1 MRHSALQVRF
11 DKQHEIR
18 GRLGE
23 GGTRL
28 DFEPGQFGLLIS
40 SGRGAG
46 GKMKN
51 GRRQFLKVSAGVAA
65 FPIAS
70 RFAVADDYP
79 SRPIHFIVGFA
90 GGSGLDITARLI
102 GQAMSDNLGQPVVI
116 ENRPGAAT
124 NIATEAV
131 VNAPP
136 DGYTILMVSTAAY
149 TNGALYPHLNFDFIR
164 DIAPVASA
172 TRGGCVLLVNP
183 AFTAKT
189 ILEFVAYGK
198 ANPGKITVGA
208 IGTGTVTHVAAEM
221 FRIMT
226 GIETTHVAYRGE
238 PEALTDLMAGNVQAT
253 VTTLIGAV
261 EFIKDGKLHALGVT
275 TAQRFDILPDI
286 PAIGEFVPG
295 YEANLWNGVGA
306 PRATPPEIIS
316 KLNAAINAGLKD
328 PKTKTL
334 FAKLGT
340 VTVPTTPA
348 EYGKVIVDE
357 TGRWSKVIR
366 AAGIRAE

>member
-1 MRHSALQVRF
+1 
-11 DKQHEIR
+11 
-18 GRLGE
+18 
-23 GGTRL
+23 
-28 DFEPGQFGLLIS
+28 
-40 SGRGAG
+40 
-46 GKMKN
+46 MKN
-51 GRRQFLKVSAGVAA
+51 GRRQFLKVSAAA
-65 FPIAS
+65 AALPVVS
-70 RFAVADDYP
+70 RFAVADVYP
-79 SRPIHFIVGFA
+79 SRPVHFIVGFA

-102 GQAMSDNLGQPVVI
+102 GQAMSDNLGQAVVI

-183 AFTAKT
+183 AFPAKT
-189 ILEFVAYGK
+189 IPEFIAYAK
-198 ANPGKITVGA
+198 DNPGKITVGA
-208 IGTGTVTHVAAEM
+208 IGTGTVTHVAGEM

-238 PEALTDLMAGNVQAT
+238 PEALTDLMAGNVQAAI
-253 VTTLIGAV
+253 TTLIGAA
-261 EFIKDGKLHALGVT
+261 ELIKNGKLRALGVT
-275 TAQRFDILPDI
+275 TARRFEILPDL

-306 PRATPPEIIS
+306 PRATPPEVID
-316 KLNAAINAGLKD
+316 KLNAAINAGLND
-328 PKTKTL
+328 PKMKAL
-334 FAKLGT
+334 FAQLGT

-348 EYGKVIVDE
+348 EYGKVIVSE
-357 TGRWSKVIR
+357 TDRWTKVIR
-366 AAGIRAE
+366 AAGIQAE

>member
-1 MRHSALQVRF
+1 
-11 DKQHEIR
+11 
-18 GRLGE
+18 
-23 GGTRL
+23 
-28 DFEPGQFGLLIS
+28 
-40 SGRGAG
+40 
-46 GKMKN
+46 MKK
-51 GRRQFLKVSAGVAA
+51 GRRQFLKASAGAA
-65 FPIAS
+65 ALPVVS
-70 RFAVADDYP
+70 RLALADVYP
-79 SRPIHFIVGFA
+79 SRPVHFIVGFA

-183 AFTAKT
+183 AFPAKT
-189 ILEFVAYGK
+189 IPEFVAHAK
-198 ANPGKITVGA
+198 NNPGKITVGA

-238 PEALTDLMAGNVQAT
+238 PEALTDLMAGNVQAAI
-253 VTTLIGAV
+253 TTLIGAA
-261 EFIKDGKLHALGVT
+261 ELIKNGKLRALGVT
-275 TAQRFDILPDI
+275 TARRFDILPDL

-306 PRATPPEIIS
+306 PRATPPEVIN
-316 KLNAAINAGLKD
+316 KLNAAINAGLND
-328 PKTKTL
+328 PKMKAL
-334 FAKLGT
+334 FAQLGT

-348 EYGKVIVDE
+348 EYGKVIVSE
-357 TGRWSKVIR
+357 TDRWTKVIR
-366 AAGIRAE
+366 AAGIQAE

>member
-1 MRHSALQVRF
+1 MKFRRRKFLQLVA
-11 DKQHEIR
+11 
-18 GRLGE
+18 GAAVL
-23 GGTRL
+23 
-28 DFEPGQFGLLIS
+28 PAPS
-40 SGRGAG
+40 RGA
-46 GKMKN
+46 
-51 GRRQFLKVSAGVAA
+51 
-65 FPIAS
+65 
-70 RFAVADDYP
+70 FAETYP
-79 SRPIHFIVGFA
+79 SRPIHLIVGFA

-136 DGYTILMVSTAAY
+136 DGYTLLMVSTAAY

-183 AFTAKT
+183 AFSAKT
-189 ILEFVAYGK
+189 IPEFVAHAK
-198 ANPGKITVGA
+198 SNPGKITVGA

-238 PEALTDLMAGNVQAT
+238 LEALTDLMAGNVQAGMI
-253 VTTLIGAV
+253 TLIGAA
-261 EFIKDGKLHALGVT
+261 ELIKDGKLHALGVT
-275 TAQRFDILPDI
+275 TARRSEILPDI

-295 YEANLWNGVGA
+295 YEANLWNGIGA
-306 PRATPPEIIS
+306 PPPEIID
-316 KLNAAINAGLKD
+316 KLNAAINAGLNDSKL
-328 PKTKTL
+328 KAR
-334 FAKLGT
+334 FAELGT

-348 EYGKVIVDE
+348 EYGKVIVSE
-357 TGRWSKVIR
+357 TDRWAKVIH
-366 AAGIRAE
+366 AANIKAE

>member
-1 MRHSALQVRF
+1 MKFRRRKFLQLVA
-11 DKQHEIR
+11 
-18 GRLGE
+18 GAAVL
-23 GGTRL
+23 
-28 DFEPGQFGLLIS
+28 PAS
-40 SGRGAG
+40 SRGA
-46 GKMKN
+46 
-51 GRRQFLKVSAGVAA
+51 
-65 FPIAS
+65 
-70 RFAVADDYP
+70 FAETYP
-79 SRPIHFIVGFA
+79 SRPIHLIVGFG

-136 DGYTILMVSTAAY
+136 DGYTILMISTAAY

-183 AFTAKT
+183 AFPAKT
-189 ILEFVAYGK
+189 IPEFVALAK
-198 ANPGKITVGA
+198 NNPGQITVGA

-238 PEALTDLMAGNVQAT
+238 PEALTDLMAGNVQASMI
-253 VTTLIGAV
+253 TLIGAA
-261 EFIKDGKLHALGVT
+261 ELIKDGKLHALGVT
-275 TAQRFDILPDI
+275 TARRSEILPDI

-295 YEANLWNGVGA
+295 YEANLWNGIGA
-306 PRATPPEIIS
+306 PRATPPEIID
-316 KLNAAINAGLKD
+316 KLNAAINAGLND
-328 PKTKTL
+328 PKLKAQ
-334 FAKLGT
+334 FAELGT

-348 EYGKVIVDE
+348 EYGKVIVSE
-357 TGRWSKVIR
+357 TVRWAKVIH
-366 AAGIRAE
+366 AANIKAE

>member
-1 MRHSALQVRF
+1 
-11 DKQHEIR
+11 
-18 GRLGE
+18 
-23 GGTRL
+23 
-28 DFEPGQFGLLIS
+28 
-40 SGRGAG
+40 
-46 GKMKN
+46 MKK
-51 GRRQFLKVSAGVAA
+51 GRRQFLKASAAAVAL
-65 FPIAS
+65 PVVS
-70 RFAVADDYP
+70 RFALADAYP

-124 NIATEAV
+124 NIATEFV

-136 DGYTILMVSTAAY
+136 DGYTILMINTAAY
-149 TNGALYPHLNFDFIR
+149 TSGALYPHLNFDFIR

-183 AFTAKT
+183 AFPAKT
-189 ILEFVAYGK
+189 IPEFVAYAKG
-198 ANPGKITVGA
+198 NPGKITVVA
-208 IGTGTVTHVAAEM
+208 ICSSTVTHVAAEM

-261 EFIKDGKLHALGVT
+261 EFVRNGKLRALGVT
-275 TAQRFDILPDI
+275 TAGRFEILPDI

-306 PRATPPEIIS
+306 PRVTTPEVINR
-316 KLNAAINAGLKD
+316 LNAAINAGLND
-328 PKTKTL
+328 PKIKGL
-334 FAKLGT
+334 FAQQGT
-340 VTVPTTPA
+340 VTVPMTPA
-348 EYGKVIVDE
+348 EYGKVIVSE
-357 TGRWSKVIR
+357 TERWTEIIR
-366 AAGIRAE
+366 TAGIRAE

>member
-1 MRHSALQVRF
+1 
-11 DKQHEIR
+11 
-18 GRLGE
+18 
-23 GGTRL
+23 
-28 DFEPGQFGLLIS
+28 
-40 SGRGAG
+40 
-46 GKMKN
+46 MKI
-51 GRRQFLKVSAGVAA
+51 GRRQFLKVSAGAA
-65 FPIAS
+65 TLPVIP
-70 RFAVADDYP
+70 RFALADVYP

-124 NIATEAV
+124 NIATEFV

-136 DGYTILMVSTAAY
+136 DGYTILMISTAAY

-183 AFTAKT
+183 AFPAKT
-189 ILEFVAYGK
+189 IPEFVAYAKG
-198 ANPGKITVGA
+198 NPGKIAVGA

-238 PEALTDLMAGNVQAT
+238 PEALTDLMAGNVQAAI
-253 VTTLIGAV
+253 TTLIGAA
-261 EFIKDGKLHALGVT
+261 EFVRNGKLRALGVT
-275 TAQRFDILPDI
+275 TAGRFEILPDI
-286 PAIGEFVPG
+286 PAISEFVPG

-306 PRATPPEIIS
+306 PRATPPELIN
-316 KLNAAINAGLKD
+316 KLNTAINAGLND
-328 PKTKTL
+328 PKTKAL
-334 FAKLGT
+334 FAQLGT

-348 EYGKVIVDE
+348 EYGRVIVSE
-357 TGRWSKVIR
+357 TDRWTKVIR

>member
-1 MRHSALQVRF
+1 MKFRRRKFLQ
-11 DKQHEIR
+11 
-18 GRLGE
+18 
-23 GGTRL
+23 
-28 DFEPGQFGLLIS
+28 LIAGAAVLPAS
-40 SGRGAG
+40 SRGA
-46 GKMKN
+46 
-51 GRRQFLKVSAGVAA
+51 
-65 FPIAS
+65 
-70 RFAVADDYP
+70 FAETYP
-79 SRPIHFIVGFA
+79 SRPIHLIVGFA

-183 AFTAKT
+183 AFSATT
-189 ILEFVAYGK
+189 IPEFVAHAK
-198 ANPGKITVGA
+198 NNPGKITVGA

-238 PEALTDLMAGNVQAT
+238 PEALTDLMAGNVQASMI
-253 VTTLIGAV
+253 TLIGAA
-261 EFIKDGKLHALGVT
+261 ELIKDGKLHALGVT
-275 TAQRFDILPDI
+275 SARRSEILPDI

-306 PRATPPEIIS
+306 PRATPPEIID
-316 KLNAAINAGLKD
+316 KLNAAINAGLND
-328 PKTKTL
+328 PKLKAQ
-334 FAKLGT
+334 FAELGT
-340 VTVPTTPA
+340 VTVPTTPT
-348 EYGKVIVDE
+348 EYGKVIVSE
-357 TGRWSKVIR
+357 TARWAKVIH
-366 AAGIRAE
+366 AANIKAE

>member
-1 MRHSALQVRF
+1 
-11 DKQHEIR
+11 
-18 GRLGE
+18 
-23 GGTRL
+23 
-28 DFEPGQFGLLIS
+28 
-40 SGRGAG
+40 
-46 GKMKN
+46 MKI
-51 GRRQFLKVSAGVAA
+51 GRRQFLKVSAGAA
-65 FPIAS
+65 ALPVNPP
-70 RFAVADDYP
+70 FALADVYP
-79 SRPIHFIVGFA
+79 SRPIHFVVGFA

-124 NIATEAV
+124 NIATESV
-131 VNAPP
+131 VNAAP

-164 DIAPVASA
+164 DVAPVASA

-183 AFTAKT
+183 AFPAKT
-189 ILEFVAYGK
+189 ISDFVAYAKG
-198 ANPGKITVGA
+198 NPGKIAVGA

-238 PEALTDLMAGNVQAT
+238 PEALTDLMAGNVQAAI
-253 VTTLIGAV
+253 TTLIGAA
-261 EFIKDGKLHALGVT
+261 EFVRNGKLRALGVT
-275 TAQRFDILPDI
+275 TAGRFEILPDI
-286 PAIGEFVPG
+286 PAISEIVPG

-306 PRATPPEIIS
+306 PRATPPEVIN
-316 KLNAAINAGLKD
+316 KLNTAINAGLND
-328 PKTKTL
+328 PKTKAL
-334 FAKLGT
+334 FAQLGT

-348 EYGKVIVDE
+348 EYGRVIVSE
-357 TGRWSKVIR
+357 TDRWTKVIR

>member
-1 MRHSALQVRF
+1 
-11 DKQHEIR
+11 
-18 GRLGE
+18 
-23 GGTRL
+23 
-28 DFEPGQFGLLIS
+28 
-40 SGRGAG
+40 
-46 GKMKN
+46 MKK
-51 GRRQFLKVSAGVAA
+51 GRRQFLKASAGAA
-65 FPIAS
+65 ALPVVS
-70 RFAVADDYP
+70 RLALADVYP
-79 SRPIHFIVGFA
+79 SRPVHFIVGFA

-102 GQAMSDNLGQPVVI
+102 GQAMSDNLGQAVVI

-136 DGYTILMVSTAAY
+136 DGYTILMISTAAY

-183 AFTAKT
+183 AFPAKT
-189 ILEFVAYGK
+189 IPEFITYAK
-198 ANPGKITVGA
+198 DNPGKITVGA
-208 IGTGTVTHVAAEM
+208 IGTGTVTHVAGEM

-238 PEALTDLMAGNVQAT
+238 PEALTDLMAGNVQAAI
-253 VTTLIGAV
+253 TTLIGAA
-261 EFIKDGKLHALGVT
+261 ELIKNGKLRALGVT
-275 TAQRFDILPDI
+275 TARRFDILPDL

-306 PRATPPEIIS
+306 PRATPPEVIN
-316 KLNAAINAGLKD
+316 KLNAAINAGLND
-328 PKTKTL
+328 PKMKAL
-334 FAKLGT
+334 FAQLGT

-348 EYGKVIVDE
+348 EYGKVIVSE
-357 TGRWSKVIR
+357 TDRWTKVIR
-366 AAGIRAE
+366 AAGIQAE